1 METYVVL
8 SWKPVHGTSYTG
20 AAHSPA
26 EALHKTLKSELFTI
40 QRLYRCLNPALHH
53 QAPLHNME
61 GGEWWHI
68 TPTVRGL
75 FIQI

>member
-1 METYVVL
+1 METYVSL
-8 SWKPVHGTSYTG
+8 SWKPVQGTSYTS

-26 EALHKTLKSELFTI
+26 EALHPALKSELFAI
-40 QRLYRCLNPALHH
+40 QRLYRCLNPALHR
-53 QAPLHNME
+53 QASVYNME

-68 TPTVRGL
+68 TPTALGL